1 MPNEVVIDTTV
12 LVAANKMLTA
22 PPRANSKFRR
32 RLDLL
37 AQLRD
42 GVITVLISERL
53 LHEYKRQI
61 PRPRND
67 FVDAF
72 FKLLLD
78 SGSAINHYAQWRGG
92 DRDRARYCRFPRED
106 DHVLRTAWR
115 DNPSTILTEEQ
126 RMLSADACIY
136 REFRVHIHDV

>member
-1 MPNEVVIDTTV
+1 MPNEVVIDTTI
-12 LVAANKMLTA
+12 LVAANQMLTA
-22 PPRANSKFRR
+22 PPRANSRFRR

-37 AQLRD
+37 AKLRK

-53 LHEYKRQI
+53 LHEYKKQI

-67 FVDAF
+67 FVDTF

-78 SGSAINHYAQWRGG
+78 SGGAIYNYAQWRGG
-92 DRDRARYCRFPRED
+92 DRQKARNCRFPRED

-126 RMLSADACIY
+126 RMLNADACIY
-136 REFRVHIHDV
+136 REFRVHIRDV